1 VKSQTLPIG
10 REVESRGSKS
20 RSRALKLRP
29 ARAVT
34 GRAIFTA
41 LLLVAGPVGL
51 RAHDFWIEPS
61 SFRPA
66 AGSELAVSLRVGEHF
81 RGEPVPRFDP
91 RIVKFVLSSA
101 AGDTPIGG
109 FPGMDPAGL
118 VRVSSPGLAL
128 IGYRSQRSSITLE
141 PEKFEKYLADEGLD
155 HVLEIRKKRGEQG
168 KPGNEVYSRCAK
180 SLVAVNGT
188 GESGFDR
195 ILGLTLEIVAES
207 NPLKLRAGETM
218 RVRVLHEGKPLAG
231 ALVKAIA
238 LEDPD
243 NTLSA
248 RSEKDGR
255 VSLRL
260 ARRGAWLIEA
270 VHMVPAPTETGA
282 DWESLWASLTFELP

>member
-1 VKSQTLPIG
+1 VS
-10 REVESRGSKS
+10 
-20 RSRALKLRP
+20 
-29 ARAVT
+29 AR
-34 GRAIFTA
+34 R
-41 LLLVAGPVGL
+41 LVPVGL
-51 RAHDFWIEPS
+51 RPTRSVAALVVLGALLASPALSHDFWIEPS
-61 SFRPA
+61 SFHPA

-81 RGEPVPRFDP
+81 RGEPVPRADP

-101 AGDTPIGG
+101 SGETPIGG
-109 FPGMDPAGL
+109 FPGTDPAGL
-118 VRVSSPGLAL
+118 IRVSTPGLSV

-155 HVLEIRKKRGEQG
+155 HVLEIRKSRGERG
-168 KPGNEVYSRCAK
+168 KPGTEVYSRCAK

-195 ILGLTLEIVAES
+195 ALGLTLEIVAEA
-207 NPLKLRAGETM
+207 NPVKLRAGGTM
-218 RVRVLHEGKPLAG
+218 RVRILHEGKPLAG

-248 RSEKDGR
+248 RSGKDGR
-255 VSLRL
+255 VALRL
-260 ARRGAWLIEA
+260 ARKGVWLVKA
-270 VHMVPAPTETGA
+270 VHMVPAPKETGA

>member
-1 VKSQTLPIG
+1 MNSPTVRTP
-10 REVESRGSKS
+10 
-20 RSRALKLRP
+20 RP
-29 ARAVT
+29 AAR
-34 GRAIFTA
+34 
-41 LLLVAGPVGL
+41 LLLLTGVVVFACYGPPAA
-51 RAHDFWIEPS
+51 AHDFWIEPS
-61 SFRPA
+61 SFHPA

-81 RGEPVPRFDP
+81 RGEPVPRADP

-101 AGDTPIGG
+101 SGETPIGG
-109 FPGMDPAGL
+109 LPGTDPAGL
-118 VRVSSPGLAL
+118 VTVSSPGLSV
-128 IGYRSQRSSITLE
+128 IGYRSHRSSITLE

-155 HVLEIRKKRGEQG
+155 QVLEIRKTRGERS
-168 KPGNEVYSRCAK
+168 KPGTEVYSRCAK

-195 ILGLTLEIVAES
+195 ALGFTLEIVAES
-207 NPLKLRAGETM
+207 NPVKLRAGDRM
-218 RVRVLHEGKPLAG
+218 RVRILHEGKPLAG

-248 RSEKDGR
+248 RSGKDGR

-260 ARRGAWLIEA
+260 ARKGVWLVKA
-270 VHMVPAPTETGA
+270 VHMVPAPGETGA

>member
-1 VKSQTLPIG
+1 MNSPSV
-10 REVESRGSKS
+10 
-20 RSRALKLRP
+20 RAFRP
-29 ARAVT
+29 AA
-34 GRAIFTA
+34 G
-41 LLLVAGPVGL
+41 LLLVTGVVVFICYGPPAA
-51 RAHDFWIEPS
+51 AHDFWIEPS
-61 SFRPA
+61 TFHPA

-81 RGEPVPRFDP
+81 RGEPVPRADP
-91 RIVKFVLSSA
+91 RIIKFILSSA
-101 AGDTPIGG
+101 AGETPIGG
-109 FPGMDPAGL
+109 LPGTDPAGF

-155 HVLEIRKKRGEQG
+155 HVLQIRKTRGEQG
-168 KPGNEVYSRCAK
+168 KPGTEVYSRCAK
-180 SLVAVNGT
+180 ALVSVNGT

-195 ILGLTLEIVAES
+195 ALGLTLEIVAES
-207 NPLKLRAGETM
+207 NPLKLRAGGTM
-218 RVRVLHEGKPLAG
+218 RVRILHEGKPLAG

-248 RSEKDGR
+248 RSGKDGR

-260 ARRGAWLIEA
+260 ARKGVWLIKA